1 MTGRH
6 MPGWID
12 AMDRL
17 GATLTPEAWD
27 PAVKPNMSFSHAWG
41 TAPINV
47 INRQVIGLS
56 VVKPGASHV
65 LIRPQPGGLTWF
77 RAKVPTIKGPISI
90 VWDMRSSARHCTVE
104 LPGNMTAEL
113 DLPAVPSLRPTVAES
128 PGPLPPPLERN
139 GRLRWE
145 PIRPG
150 RRASCSPL
158 RKYECDS
165 GERYA

>member
-1 MTGRH
+1 
-6 MPGWID
+6 
-12 AMDRL
+12 MDRL